1 MAVTNPLANWTMKTP
16 MVATSRALTAGVGAP
31 GPIV

>member
-1 MAVTNPLANWTMKTP
+1 MKPSTYWTRKTP
-16 MVATSRALTAGVGAP
+16 MVATSSALTAGVGDP